1 MNTNTNENIT
11 MSTETKV
18 MNTTENTEV
27 TMADTTSKPTMTAS
41 DKPKMRTRKPIE
53 FAVYPATP
61 KQITSINVKYMNDF
75 CMDAPDRAVWMIQTM
90 DSIPASTYRF
100 AKIRKAFVDK
110 YFPELNEKKPSSHV
124 SALDMMYKAL
134 KDAQ

>member
-11 MSTETKV
+11 MSAETEV
-18 MNTTENTEV
+18 MNATENTEV
-27 TMADTTSKPTMTAS
+27 TMADTTSKPT
-41 DKPKMRTRKPIE
+41 MRTRKPIE

-75 CMDAPDRAVWMIQTM
+75 CMADPDRAVWMIQTM
-90 DSIPASTYRF
+90 DTIPASSYRF
-100 AKIRKAFVDK
+100 AKVRKAFVDK

>member
-11 MSTETKV
+11 MSTETEV
-18 MNTTENTEV
+18 MNATENTEV
-27 TMADTTSKPTMTAS
+27 TMADTTSKPTM
-41 DKPKMRTRKPIE
+41 RTRKPIE

-61 KQITSINVKYMNDF
+61 KNITSINVKYMNDF
-75 CMDAPDRAVWMIQTM
+75 CMANPDRAVWMIQTM
-90 DSIPASTYRF
+90 DSIPASRF
-100 AKIRKAFVDK
+100 RFSKIRKAFVDE

-134 KDAQ
+134 KDVK

>member
-11 MSTETKV
+11 MNAETEV

-27 TMADTTSKPTMTAS
+27 VMADTTSKPT
-41 DKPKMRTRKPIE
+41 MRTRKPIE

-61 KQITSINVKYMNDF
+61 KNITSINVKYMNDF
-75 CMDAPDRAVWMIQTM
+75 CMADPDRAVWMIQTM
-90 DSIPASTYRF
+90 DSIPTSRF
-100 AKIRKAFVDK
+100 RFSKIRKAFVDK

>member
-11 MSTETKV
+11 MSTETEV
-18 MNTTENTEV
+18 MNAIENTEV
-27 TMADTTSKPTMTAS
+27 TMADTTSKPT
-41 DKPKMRTRKPIE
+41 MRTRKPIE

-61 KQITSINVKYMNDF
+61 KNITSINVKYMNDF
-75 CMDAPDRAVWMIQTM
+75 CMANPDRAVWMIQTM
-90 DSIPASTYRF
+90 DSIPASRF
-100 AKIRKAFVDK
+100 RFSKIRKAFVDE
-110 YFPELNEKKPSSHV
+110 YFPDLNEKKPSSHV